1 MKTRIPLS
9 VKIGTW
15 LGLNLVL
22 LGAIGVGVLFWNG
35 GVKTWFA
42 ASIGDRL
49 ETLGSALAGDLQ
61 EANKEDFDAVV
72 ARFSA
77 TYDLDFGVYLN
88 QGDWVAG
95 TRFELP
101 EQIERR
107 LEGPQGEGGGHP
119 RPPPPRR
126 NDEADRERRPPPR
139 GDEERGEARPPPR
152 DRDAGP
158 PARNGFDGPPRRERA
173 DGLGG
178 DDRDPSWRDS
188 PDARRFE
195 RLGSPEKW
203 WVLVRIPVK
212 IEAVGPPAAGT
223 LIVVSRSAWAFG
235 NLLDP
240 RPVIWAVGISFLISV
255 GWWAPLVIGMTRSI
269 GQLTGATEAIAEG
282 RFETRAGV
290 VRRDEIGQLGESI
303 DQMASRLDS
312 LVNGQRKFLGDVAH
326 ELGSPIGR
334 MQVGTSILEDRVPD
348 NLKAAVG
355 DVREEV
361 QAMSALVGELLAFTK
376 AEMRMPSTEMRP
388 VNLLEVVEQ
397 AIAREMG
404 DRKVSVE
411 VSPRLEVGAD
421 PGLLL
426 RVVGNVIRNASRY
439 AGAEATVKVG
449 ASVRGIER
457 VELKIE
463 DNGPG
468 VPEDALVRLG
478 EAFYRPDAART
489 REAGGFGLGLSIVKS
504 GVAVMGGTVKFGN
517 VRPHGFVVTITL
529 AVAAS

>member
-1 MKTRIPLS
+1 
-9 VKIGTW
+9 
-15 LGLNLVL
+15 
-22 LGAIGVGVLFWNG
+22 
-35 GVKTWFA
+35 
-42 ASIGDRL
+42 
-49 ETLGSALAGDLQ
+49 
-61 EANKEDFDAVV
+61 
-72 ARFSA
+72 
-77 TYDLDFGVYLN
+77 
-88 QGDWVAG
+88 
-95 TRFELP
+95 
-101 EQIERR
+101 
-107 LEGPQGEGGGHP
+107 
-119 RPPPPRR
+119 
-126 NDEADRERRPPPR
+126 
-139 GDEERGEARPPPR
+139 
-152 DRDAGP
+152 
-158 PARNGFDGPPRRERA
+158 
-173 DGLGG
+173 
-178 DDRDPSWRDS
+178 
-188 PDARRFE
+188 
-195 RLGSPEKW
+195 
-203 WVLVRIPVK
+203 VRIPVK